1 MRTPMA
7 LKPHFSSSPTIEC
20 GCDEVGRG
28 CLAGPVCAAAVIFP
42 YDYTNEEINDSKQL
56 TEHKRNLLRQII
68 ERDALAY
75 AVAEVSEAE
84 IDKMNI
90 LNASIQ
96 CMNLAVGQLTVK
108 PELILV
114 DGNRFRDRWGI
125 PYRCIVKGDATYLSI
140 AAASIL
146 AKTYRDDL
154 MSRLATEFPAYDWE
168 HNKGYPTPKHIAA
181 VNQHGLTPY
190 HRRSFHLKNQ
200 LSLDF

>member
-1 MRTPMA
+1 MRAPMA
-7 LKPHFSSSPTIEC
+7 LKSHFSLTPTVEC

-56 TEHKRNLLRQII
+56 TGQKRDQLKEII

-75 AVAEVSEAE
+75 AVAEVSETD

-90 LNASIQ
+90 LRASIH
-96 CMNLAVGQLTVK
+96 CMNLAVGQLSVK

-114 DGNRFRDRWGI
+114 DGNRFRDQWGI
-125 PYRCIVKGDATYLSI
+125 PYRCVVKGDATYLSI

-146 AKTYRDDL
+146 AKTYRDAL
-154 MSRLATEFPAYDWE
+154 MSRLADEFPAYDWG

-181 VNQHGLTPY
+181 VNQYGLTPY
-190 HRRSFHLKNQ
+190 HRKSFHLKNQ
-200 LSLDF
+200 LSLEF

>member
-56 TEHKRNLLRQII
+56 TEHKRSLLRQII

-96 CMNLAVGQLTVK
+96 CMNLAVGQLTVT